1 MTIKNREE
9 FYVTVTDVE
18 EAERLARGISFD
30 MSPEAI
36 EQRLRICSAVS
47 EMCITFKH
55 AKIIGPVK
63 RKQPPAD
70 EARPDEN

>member
-9 FYVTVTDVE
+9 FSVTVTDVE
-18 EAERLARGISFD
+18 EAERMARGISFD

-36 EQRLRICSAVS
+36 EKRLRICSAVS
-47 EMCITFKH
+47 EMCIALSH

-70 EARPDEN
+70 EAKPDDR